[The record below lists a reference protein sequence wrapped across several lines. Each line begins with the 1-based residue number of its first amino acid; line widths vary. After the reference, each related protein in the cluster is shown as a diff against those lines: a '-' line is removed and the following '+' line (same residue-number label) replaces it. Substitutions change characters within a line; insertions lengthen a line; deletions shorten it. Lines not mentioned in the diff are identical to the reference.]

1 MKMTKFVSIVT
12 LAAIGATAASAD
24 QRVVSCQKVTIPGT
38 NATACA
44 SATITGVAWMP
55 NESGADRNG
64 GKAE

>member
-1 MKMTKFVSIVT
+1 MKTTMIATI
-12 LAAIGATAASAD
+12 LAIGATAASAD

-44 SATITGVAWMP
+44 SATITGVAWVP